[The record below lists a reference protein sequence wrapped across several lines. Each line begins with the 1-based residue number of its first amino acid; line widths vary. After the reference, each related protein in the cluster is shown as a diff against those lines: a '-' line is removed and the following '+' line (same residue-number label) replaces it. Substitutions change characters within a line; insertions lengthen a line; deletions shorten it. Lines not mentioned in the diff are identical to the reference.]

1 MGPNAP
7 ARAAVL
13 PPLSAARW
21 LLLLIIAAGIYF
33 FHGFL
38 VPVLAAL
45 VITFA
50 SWPLYRRLLD
60 AVHGNRTLAAAIAIM
75 LIVSFLVV
83 PIVVAGSYAVTE

>member
-1 MGPNAP
+1 MGPSAP
-7 ARAAVL
+7 TRSAVVA
-13 PPLSAARW
+13 PLSAARW

-60 AVHGNRTLAAAIAIM
+60 AVRGNRTVAAAIAIM
-75 LIVSFLVV
+75 LIVGFLVV
-83 PIVVAGSYAVTE
+83 PVVVAASYAVT